1 MYLISNSCVEYSV
14 TYGYFENNEINK
26 FIHNHI
32 MYIHYYYFFICFIIK
47 LSMGVEEDV
56 EKKLTSI
63 FINIG
68 KLCARSILEGNVRT
82 AVQTVR

>member
-1 MYLISNSCVEYSV
+1 
-14 TYGYFENNEINK
+14 
-26 FIHNHI
+26 
-32 MYIHYYYFFICFIIK
+32 
-47 LSMGVEEDV
+47 MGVEEDV